1 MDDLLIKKRYN
12 VLEVGG
18 GNHPDK
24 RAHVV
29 VDKYVEDNTHRSGD
43 LKVLKNQRFLQA
55 DGEHLPF
62 KDQEFDYVICRHVLE
77 HVDDPI
83 QFVKEQARVAK
94 RGYMETPSLL
104 GEYIAP
110 KESHRWLIQD
120 IDNKLVL
127 YDKEVLQ
134 FKPWMDFGE
143 VFLYYLPKTSIGFKI
158 LERTHAPI
166 ITINYEWENEIEI
179 LVNPQDEY
187 YMNHFIKP
195 WDESICDKLLI
206 KRSYGRELGATMS
219 AMFDI
224 MRSVKPNWSKLVSHY
239 KRPALVLAIPVMDI
253 NAEALIF
260 DLDNTIYPV
269 HAIADHLF
277 EQLFALLDEH
287 AGSLHYDIMLAAKDE
302 LKRRPY
308 QLVAHKYNFGDELTS
323 KGLELL
329 QNITYDLP
337 MDAFP
342 EYHDIK
348 TLGIK
353 ADFEEIHIV
362 DPQLSAK
369 TKRDVFADISAR
381 YQYTTEETPFYLTRM
396 INMPTLR

>member
-1 MDDLLIKKRYN
+1 MKIRTPKTMDDLLIKKRYN

-29 VDKYVEDNTHRSGD
+29 VDKYVEDNTHRSGN
-43 LKVLKNQRFLQA
+43 LRVLKNQKFLQA

-127 YDKEVLQ
+127 YDKEVVG

-143 VFLYYLPKTSIGFKI
+143 AFLYYLPKTSIAFKI
-158 LERTHAPI
+158 LERTQAPI
-166 ITINYEWENEIEI
+166 ITVNYEWEDEIEI
-179 LVNPQDEY
+179 LINPQDEY
-187 YMNHFIKP
+187 YLNHFIKP
-195 WDESICDKLLI
+195 WDESMCEKMIS
-206 KRSYGRELGATMS
+206 KRSFGKEVTTTIG

-224 MRSVKPNWSKLVSHY
+224 MVSVTRNKL
-239 KRPALVLAIPVMDI
+239 L
-253 NAEALIF
+253 
-260 DLDNTIYPV
+260 
-269 HAIADHLF
+269 
-277 EQLFALLDEH
+277 
-287 AGSLHYDIMLAAKDE
+287 GSD
-302 LKRRPY
+302 
-308 QLVAHKYNFGDELTS
+308 S
-323 KGLELL
+323 
-329 QNITYDLP
+329 
-337 MDAFP
+337 
-342 EYHDIK
+342 
-348 TLGIK
+348 
-353 ADFEEIHIV
+353 
-362 DPQLSAK
+362 
-369 TKRDVFADISAR
+369 
-381 YQYTTEETPFYLTRM
+381 
-396 INMPTLR
+396 

>member
-1 MDDLLIKKRYN
+1 MDDLLIKKRYK

-29 VDKYVEDNTHRSGD
+29 VDKYVDDNTHRSGD
-43 LKVLKNQRFLQA
+43 LVVLKNQKFLQA

-83 QFVKEQARVAK
+83 QFVQEQARVAK

-110 KESHRWLIQD
+110 KESHRWVIQD
-120 IDNKLVL
+120 IDNKLVV
-127 YDKEVLQ
+127 YDKAVIG

-158 LERTHAPI
+158 LERTHASI
-166 ITINYEWENEIEI
+166 LTVNYEWEDNIEI

-187 YMNHFIKP
+187 YLNYFIKP

-206 KRSYGRELGATMS
+206 KRSYSREIMATMG

-224 MRSVKPNWSKLVSHY
+224 MRTVAKSKLF
-239 KRPALVLAIPVMDI
+239 K
-253 NAEALIF
+253 
-260 DLDNTIYPV
+260 
-269 HAIADHLF
+269 
-277 EQLFALLDEH
+277 
-287 AGSLHYDIMLAAKDE
+287 
-302 LKRRPY
+302 
-308 QLVAHKYNFGDELTS
+308 
-323 KGLELL
+323 
-329 QNITYDLP
+329 
-337 MDAFP
+337 
-342 EYHDIK
+342 
-348 TLGIK
+348 
-353 ADFEEIHIV
+353 
-362 DPQLSAK
+362 
-369 TKRDVFADISAR
+369 
-381 YQYTTEETPFYLTRM
+381 
-396 INMPTLR
+396 